1 MTLSD
6 FRTLDPKKIGSW
18 PVSAKLITLLFLFGA
33 IVGLGWY
40 FGWQG
45 QQDALSSK
53 QKEEDGLRQQFVQ
66 KKTQAVNMDLH
77 IKQLADI
84 EKQFG
89 TLLRQLPSKNEMD
102 GLLAD
107 INQAGVGRGLQ
118 FELFKPASTE
128 KMGEFYAEL
137 PVDIRVT
144 GSYQDIGAFASDVAR
159 MPRIVNLSDIA
170 LVPNKDGLLQM
181 DAIAR
186 TYRYLDDGEI
196 SKQRKAAQDAKKK

>member
-6 FRTLDPKKIGSW
+6 FRNLDPKKIGNW
-18 PVSAKLITLLFLFGA
+18 PIAAKLLTLLFLFGA
-33 IVGLGWY
+33 IVAVGWY

-45 QQDALSSK
+45 QQSALETK

-66 KKTQAVNMDLH
+66 KKSQAVNMDLH
-77 IKQLADI
+77 VKQLADI

-118 FELFKPASTE
+118 FDLFKPASTE
-128 KMGEFYAEL
+128 KLGEFYAEL
-137 PVDIRVT
+137 PVDIKVT
-144 GSYQDIGAFASDVAR
+144 GSYHDIGAFASDVAR
-159 MPRIVNLSDIA
+159 MPRIVNLSDVAIT
-170 LVPNKDGLLQM
+170 PNKDGLLQM

-186 TYRYLDDGEI
+186 TYRYLDDEEI
-196 SKQRKAAQDAKKK
+196 DKQRKAQQAAKKK

>member
-6 FRTLDPKKIGSW
+6 FRNLDPKKIGTW
-18 PVSAKLITLLFLFGA
+18 PLSAKLISLLFLFGL

-45 QQDALSSK
+45 QQDSLAAK
-53 QKEEDGLRQQFVQ
+53 QKEEEGLRQQFVQ

-77 IKQLADI
+77 VKQLADI

-107 INQAGVGRGLQ
+107 INQAGIGRGLQ
-118 FELFKPASTE
+118 FDLFKPAATE
-128 KMGEFYAEL
+128 KLGEFYAEL

-159 MPRIVNLSDIA
+159 MPRIVNLSDVA
-170 LVPNKDGLLQM
+170 LAPNKDGLLQM
-181 DAIAR
+181 DAVAR
-186 TYRYLDDGEI
+186 TYRYLDDDEI

>member
-6 FRTLDPKKIGSW
+6 FRSLDPKKIGSW
-18 PVSAKLITLLFLFGA
+18 PIAAKILTLFLLFGA
-33 IVGLGWY
+33 IVFVGWY
-40 FGWQG
+40 LGWQG
-45 QQDALSSK
+45 QQTALETK

-66 KKTQAVNMDLH
+66 KKSQAVNMDLH
-77 IKQLADI
+77 VKQLADI

-128 KMGEFYAEL
+128 KLGEFYAEL
-137 PVDIRVT
+137 PVDIKVT
-144 GSYQDIGAFASDVAR
+144 GSYHDIGAFASDVAR
-159 MPRIVNLSDIA
+159 MPRIVNLSDVAIT
-170 LVPNKDGLLQM
+170 PNKDGLLQM

-186 TYRYLDDGEI
+186 TYRYLDDEEI
-196 SKQRKAAQDAKKK
+196 DKQRKAQQAAKKK

>member
-18 PVSAKLITLLFLFGA
+18 PVSAKLITLFFLFGA

-118 FELFKPASTE
+118 FDLFKPASTE

>member
-6 FRTLDPKKIGSW
+6 FRSLDPKKIGSW
-18 PVSAKLITLLFLFGA
+18 PVAAKLITLLFLFGA

-45 QQDALSSK
+45 QQDALTSK

-107 INQAGVGRGLQ
+107 INQAGIGRGLQ
-118 FELFKPASTE
+118 FELFKPAATE

-159 MPRIVNLSDIA
+159 MPRIVNLSDVA
-170 LVPNKDGLLQM
+170 LTPDKDGQLKM

-196 SKQRKAAQDAKKK
+196 SKQRKSAQDAKKK

>member
-6 FRTLDPKKIGSW
+6 FRNLDPKKIGTW
-18 PVSAKLITLLFLFGA
+18 PIAAKLISLLFLFGL

-45 QQDALSSK
+45 QQDALAAK
-53 QKEEDGLRQQFVQ
+53 EKEEEGLRVQFVQ

-77 IKQLADI
+77 VKQLADI

-107 INQAGVGRGLQ
+107 INQAGIGRGLQ
-118 FELFKPASTE
+118 FDLFKPAATE
-128 KMGEFYAEL
+128 KLGEFYAEL

-144 GSYQDIGAFASDVAR
+144 GTYQDIGAFASDVAK
-159 MPRIVNLSDIA
+159 MPRIVNLSDVA
-170 LVPNKDGLLQM
+170 LAPNKDGMLQM
-181 DAIAR
+181 DAVAR
-186 TYRYLDDGEI
+186 TYRYLDDDELA
-196 SKQRKAAQDAKKK
+196 KQRKKTQDAKKK

>member
-6 FRTLDPKKIGSW
+6 FRALDPKKIGSW
-18 PVSAKLITLLFLFGA
+18 PISAKLITLLFLFGA

-45 QQDALSSK
+45 QQDALTAK
-53 QKEEDGLRQQFVQ
+53 QKEEDGLREQFVK

-118 FELFKPASTE
+118 FDLFKPAATE
-128 KMGEFYAEL
+128 KLGEFYAEL

-170 LVPNKDGLLQM
+170 LAPNKDGLLQM

-186 TYRYLDDGEI
+186 TYRYLDDAEI